1 MSVSKKKKVLIISA
15 GLLLLAGSA
24 VGVGAVASID
34 EALDTED
41 SEIQGCHHEQPPEG
55 HGPHED
61 TDERAEPGKCL
72 QEHPHEEPNR

>member
-1 MSVSKKKKVLIISA
+1 MSVRKKKKMLIISA

-24 VGVGAVASID
+24 VGVGAVSSID
-34 EALDTED
+34 EAFDTED
-41 SEIQGCHHEQPPEG
+41 SEIETCHHEGPPEG

-72 QEHPHEEPNR
+72 QEHPHEGPNQ